1 MKKKVSIALIFVLM
15 LSCLTAC
22 GGGGESTASGES
34 SVAAEETKQTE
45 KISAKKMQEGI
56 KFLNKNLPQIFRKA
70 MSKWSGPI
78 NCHVK

>member
-45 KISAKKMQEGI
+45 KISAKKMQEGDKVFEQKSSPDI
-56 KFLNKNLPQIFRKA
+56 PEGYEQVE
-70 MSKWSGPI
+70 WSATAT
-78 NCHVK
+78 